1 MENTKTLSKKEIAHL
16 LGKSYNTVKHWNEE
30 KLAEQ
35 LLNNCYEILHIEK
48 VGRKIEY
55 TLQYKET
62 EIGDNIILWI
72 VKEYGI
78 KKDKEFTGYLDVR
91 MVMSNKG
98 EVNMS
103 KRAISEKVGVSHG
116 TIKSWDELLKQLDI
130 LSDDGY
136 AYIKATGFAE
146 TYKEEIVS
154 KEEYSNWWGQHKV
167 FDRALALLDDHKELK
182 PKEKTYF
189 RENLRMGS
197 NVFYYRIRKLLF
209 NKTHPFYHAL
219 KRNLGY
225 EGYEE

>member
-1 MENTKTLSKKEIAHL
+1 MENTKTLSKKEIALL
-16 LGKSYNTVKHWNEE
+16 LGKSYGTVKNWSEE

-62 EIGDNIILWI
+62 GIGDNIILWLT
-72 VKEYGI
+72 KEYGI
-78 KKDKEFTGYLDVR
+78 RKGREFKGYLDVR
-91 MVMSNKG
+91 MVLSDKG
-98 EVNMS
+98 ECNMS
-103 KRAISEKVGVSHG
+103 KKIIAEQVGVSS
-116 TIKSWDELLKQLDI
+116 KSVASWDELLKSLDI

-136 AYIKATGFAE
+136 TYIKATGFAG
-146 TYKEEIVS
+146 TYKEEVVS

-167 FDRALALLDDHKELK
+167 YERALALLDDHKELK
-182 PKEKTYF
+182 PKEKVYF
-189 RENLRMGS
+189 RENLRMGT

-209 NKTHPFYHAL
+209 NKSHPFYHAL

-225 EGYEE
+225 EDYE